1 MRQQLDVA
9 IRHSLA
15 EQARNRLAWV
25 LLIAFVPGWYLII
38 GSMMRHTGAPFLLRA
53 TGTVLVVDGHDLTLI
68 TAGLSAI
75 TLITGFVV
83 FAATRRALPF
93 DRRLILS
100 GYRPGAL
107 IAAKTTAALAVAAA
121 VGAYAALVILAFWRP
136 AGLWAIALAF
146 IMATATYAALGL
158 LIGVLVR
165 GDLEGFF
172 LIIMLAMLD
181 TFLENP
187 VDNPLANKPILEF
200 FPSYGPDP
208 VRGRGRVPPPGA
220 GRDGP
225 RIPGLDGRLRPAR
238 PGRSPPPH
246 AAPPALD
253 PPRPPAGRLSI
264 CRNVCS
270 NRWPHSGSS
279 THLTRMPAHSTP
291 GGRAGAGTRMVTRCG
306 AGRPGRRGR
315 LRGPGGRRRA
325 GPAAR

>member
-1 MRQQLDVA
+1 LPGEHPPGQPPAEDSGRQA
-9 IRHSLA
+9 
-15 EQARNRLAWV
+15 QAQRR
-25 LLIAFVPGWYLII
+25 G
-38 GSMMRHTGAPFLLRA
+38 GERA
-53 TGTVLVVDGHDLTLI
+53 RP
-68 TAGLSAI
+68 ASSP
-75 TLITGFVV
+75 
-83 FAATRRALPF
+83 RRALPF

-200 FPSYGPDP
+200 FPSYGPTQFAA
-208 VRGRGRVPPPGA
+208 A
-220 GRDGP
+220 GTYHQVLAGMAGVSLAWTAAFALL
-225 RIPGLDGRLRPAR
+225 GLAVLRLRMPHHRPRLHPAR
-238 PGRSPPPH
+238 Q
-246 AAPPALD
+246 
-253 PPRPPAGRLSI
+253 LS
-264 CRNVCS
+264 
-270 NRWPHSGSS
+270 
-279 THLTRMPAHSTP
+279 T
-291 GGRAGAGTRMVTRCG
+291 
-306 AGRPGRRGR
+306 
-315 LRGPGGRRRA
+315 
-325 GPAAR
+325 